1 MCTVSQAELLLAQC
15 SRGEDNHMHGADE
28 FITEENLLR
37 NAKII
42 AHAVLALCGE

>member
-1 MCTVSQAELLLAQC
+1 MCTVSQAELLW
-15 SRGEDNHMHGADE
+15 RNVPGEDNHMHGADE